1 MIESPPN
8 QDQMSFLAPNLM
20 DQLNPKHP
28 LLQLAKKIPWDFFES
43 EFTPLYS
50 ANGRPAKRI
59 RLMVGLCILK
69 HLENV
74 SDEVLVQNW
83 VQNPYAQLFCG
94 EIEFQWKLP
103 CDPTDLIYFRR
114 GMIISGV

>member
-8 QDQMSFLAPNLM
+8 NKQMSFLAPDLM

-28 LLQLAKKIPWDFFES
+28 LLQLAANIPWDFFES

-50 ANGRPAKRI
+50 TEGRPAKRI

-69 HLENV
+69 HMDNV
-74 SDEVLVQNW
+74 SDEVIVKNW
-83 VQNPYAQLFCG
+83 VQNPYYQSFCG
-94 EIEFQWKLP
+94 EIEFQ
-103 CDPTDLIYFRR
+103 
-114 GMIISGV
+114 